1 MSDTER
7 GCYDARVRTTV
18 SIQDEIHDEARR
30 IAFESRRTLGAVINE
45 LLAEGLKQVAR
56 PSARRQLGQLRGTI
70 MIADDFDDTPTEVLD
85 SLDDPL

>member
-1 MSDTER
+1 M
-7 GCYDARVRTTV
+7 RTTV
-18 SIQDEIHDEARR
+18 SIRDETYEEARR

-56 PSARRQLGQLRGTI
+56 PPARRRLGQLRGTI
-70 MIADDFDDTPTEVLD
+70 TIADDFDDTPAEVLD